1 MIHHPGCEQTEEW
14 RADNPALFSGRR
26 AFSQHLAPYL
36 PQLHSFLTNV
46 GPRLAA
52 DDVIQVIEA
61 IAFVLSGMPVEEA
74 AAGLRTFTMPL
85 IQKVHE
91 ISVKQG
97 DVSRDELQS
106 VAGELALSYIWAK
119 RT

>member
-1 MIHHPGCEQTEEW
+1 
-14 RADNPALFSGRR
+14 
-26 AFSQHLAPYL
+26 
-36 PQLHSFLTNV
+36 
-46 GPRLAA
+46 
-52 DDVIQVIEA
+52 
-61 IAFVLSGMPVEEA
+61 MPVEEA